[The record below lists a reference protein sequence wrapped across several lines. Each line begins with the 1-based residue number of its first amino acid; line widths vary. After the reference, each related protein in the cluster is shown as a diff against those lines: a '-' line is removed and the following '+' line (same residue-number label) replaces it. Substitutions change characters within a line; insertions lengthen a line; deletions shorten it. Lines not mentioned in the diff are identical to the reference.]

1 MNSKKFDEL
10 RDAARRK
17 AQELDDQ
24 FKVRDKFAQGVNAA
38 TEAAK
43 KAGAAFNEAS
53 SAAREKANRI
63 DDQYR
68 VSENLREGAAEFSKS
83 AEETARDVFGQA
95 STYYR
100 RAESAYNAGAS
111 GARLTEAAFTGY
123 GKAREWIKENPG
135 KAAVVSL
142 SLIAG

>member
-43 KAGAAFNEAS
+43 K
-53 SAAREKANRI
+53 RWAN
-63 DDQYR
+63 QP
-68 VSENLREGAAEFSKS
+68 
-83 AEETARDVFGQA
+83 A
-95 STYYR
+95 STAKKKNKDEGPR
-100 RAESAYNAGAS
+100 
-111 GARLTEAAFTGY
+111 
-123 GKAREWIKENPG
+123 
-135 KAAVVSL
+135 
-142 SLIAG
+142 